1 MKKGNLCSFPLPAR
15 YSLTS
20 EGLDLAQKLAESE
33 ALSSLNVGTG
43 PEEPSAAQS
52 EVPGLVSAE
61 L

>member
-1 MKKGNLCSFPLPAR
+1 M
-15 YSLTS
+15 TS

-43 PEEPSAAQS
+43 PEEPSAAQP